1 MTASPEFSHRVALA
15 KLSPRAQPHHLVA
28 DEAARAALA
37 RRFGLQAIHRLEGD
51 LDVARS
57 GNGAD
62 VSGRFVA
69 DVVQTCIVSGEPV
82 RAHIEEALTLRFE
95 PQADSGDDI
104 ELEPDALE
112 TLAVDGDSI
121 DLGEALAESLA
132 LALDPWPR
140 AAPEVLAQARR
151 HLMTEAEADAQ
162 AEAEKQ
168 AANPFAKLRPK

>member
-1 MTASPEFSHRVALA
+1 MSETREFSHRVALA

-28 DEAARAALA
+28 GEAAREALA
-37 RRFGLQAIHRLEGD
+37 RRFDLQAIHRLEAD

-82 RAHIEEALTLRFE
+82 PAHIEETLAQRFE
-95 PQADSGDDI
+95 PQEEGGEDL
-104 ELEPDALE
+104 ELDPDALD
-112 TLAVDGDSI
+112 TLPVEGDSI

-140 AAPEVLAQARR
+140 AAPEALAQARR